1 MKTIRL
7 AAASFIFAALFAVSA
22 FAQPA
27 AQTGANVKVMFIN
40 TAAFEAKDGITKYLN
55 ALSMLGREME
65 PLRAEIRTMVARFE
79 ALEKELAQ
87 MQTQINAATA
97 ATRPALEKQFVAK
110 RDEYQALEINIKRRQ
125 EDGKARF
132 ERRHAE
138 VISPVQQD
146 ISRVMQDFAKQKG
159 YSVILDISKLAG
171 AVLVYDEAKA
181 DVTKEFITFYNARS
195 ATAAP
200 APPRPASF

>member
-7 AAASFIFAALFAVSA
+7 AAAGFIFAAIFAVSA

-27 AQTGANVKVMFIN
+27 AQPGANVKVMFIN

-55 ALSMLGREME
+55 ALSSLGREME

-79 ALEKELAQ
+79 TLEKELTQ
-87 MQTQINAATA
+87 IQTQISAATA
-97 ATRPALEKQFVAK
+97 ATRPTLEKQFVAK
-110 RDEYQALEINIKRRQ
+110 RDEYQALEINIKRKQ

-138 VISPVQQD
+138 MIGPVQQD
-146 ISRVMQDFAKQKG
+146 ISRVMQDFAKQRG
-159 YSVILDISKLAG
+159 YSVILDVSKLAG

-181 DVTKEFITFYNARS
+181 DVTKEFITFYNVRS
-195 ATAAP
+195 AAAAP

>member
-7 AAASFIFAALFAVSA
+7 AAASFIFGAIFAISA
-22 FAQPA
+22 FAQP
-27 AQTGANVKVMFIN
+27 GANVKVMFIN
-40 TAAFEAKDGITKYLN
+40 TASFEAPGGITKYTN
-55 ALSMLGREME
+55 ALSTLGREME
-65 PLRAEIRTMVARFE
+65 PLRAEIRTMVARFG

-87 MQTQINAATA
+87 MQTQVNAATA

-110 RDEYQALEINIKRRQ
+110 RDEYQTLEINIKRKQ

-132 ERRHAE
+132 ERRQAE
-138 VISPVQQD
+138 LIGPVQQD

-159 YSVILDISKLAG
+159 YSVIFDISKLAG
-171 AVLVYDEAKA
+171 ALLVYDEAKA

-195 ATAAP
+195 ATGAAT
-200 APPRPASF
+200 PPRPASF

>member
-7 AAASFIFAALFAVSA
+7 AAASFIFAAIFAVSA

-27 AQTGANVKVMFIN
+27 AQPGANVKVMFIN

-55 ALSMLGREME
+55 ALSALGREME

-79 ALEKELAQ
+79 SLEKELAQ
-87 MQTQINAATA
+87 TQTQINAATP
-97 ATRPALEKQFVAK
+97 ATRPALERQFVTK
-110 RDEYQALEINIKRRQ
+110 RDEYQSLEINIKRKQ

-138 VISPVQQD
+138 MIGPVQQD
-146 ISRVMQDFAKQKG
+146 IARVMQDFAKQKG
-159 YSVILDISKLAG
+159 YSVILDVSKLAG

-181 DVTKEFITFYNARS
+181 DVTKEFITFYNARA
-195 ATAAP
+195 ATAPP
-200 APPRPASF
+200 AAPRPASF

>member
-1 MKTIRL
+1 MRTIRL
-7 AAASFIFAALFAVSA
+7 AAASFIFAAIFAVSA
-22 FAQPA
+22 FAQP
-27 AQTGANVKVMFIN
+27 GANVKVMFIN

-55 ALSMLGREME
+55 ALSTLGREME

-79 ALEKELAQ
+79 TLERDLSQ

-97 ATRPALEKQFVAK
+97 ATRPTLERQFAAK
-110 RDEYQALEINIKRRQ
+110 RDEYQTLEINIKRKQ

-132 ERRHAE
+132 ERRQAE
-138 VISPVQQD
+138 LISPVQQD

-159 YSVILDISKLAG
+159 YSVILDVSKLAG

-181 DVTKEFITFYNARS
+181 DVTKEFITFYNART
-195 ATAAP
+195 ATAA
-200 APPRPASF
+200 ATPPRPASF

>member
-7 AAASFIFAALFAVSA
+7 AAASFIFAAIFAVSA

-27 AQTGANVKVMFIN
+27 AQPGANVRVMFIN
-40 TAAFEAKDGITKYLN
+40 TSAFEAPGGITKYTN
-55 ALSMLGREME
+55 ALSTLGREME
-65 PLRAEIRTMVARFE
+65 PLRAEIRTMVTRFE
-79 ALEKELAQ
+79 TLERELSQ
-87 MQTQINAATA
+87 MQTQVNAATP
-97 ATRPALEKQFVAK
+97 ATRPTLERQFVAK
-110 RDEYQALEINIKRRQ
+110 RDEYQTLEINIKRKQ

-132 ERRHAE
+132 ERRQAE
-138 VISPVQQD
+138 LIGPVQQD

-159 YSVILDISKLAG
+159 YSVILDVSKLAG

-181 DVTKEFITFYNARS
+181 DVTKEFITFYNART

>member
-7 AAASFIFAALFAVSA
+7 AAASFIFAAIFAVSA

-27 AQTGANVKVMFIN
+27 AQPGANIKVMFIN

-79 ALEKELAQ
+79 ALEKELTQ
-87 MQTQINAATA
+87 IQTQINAATP
-97 ATRPALEKQFVAK
+97 ATRPTLERQFVAK
-110 RDEYQALEINIKRRQ
+110 RDEYQALEINIKRKQ

-138 VISPVQQD
+138 VIGPVQED

-159 YSVILDISKLAG
+159 YSVILDVSKLAG

-181 DVTKEFITFYNARS
+181 DVTKEFITFYNART
-195 ATAAP
+195 ATAALAP
-200 APPRPASF
+200 ARPASF

>member
-7 AAASFIFAALFAVSA
+7 AAASFIFTAIFAVSA

-27 AQTGANVKVMFIN
+27 AQAGANVKVMFIN
-40 TAAFEAKDGITKYLN
+40 TAAFEAKDGITKYLS
-55 ALSMLGREME
+55 ALSTLGREME

-110 RDEYQALEINIKRRQ
+110 RDEYQALEINIKRKQ

-132 ERRHAE
+132 ERRQAE
-138 VISPVQQD
+138 LISPVQQD

-159 YSVILDISKLAG
+159 YSVILDVSKLAG

-181 DVTKEFITFYNARS
+181 DVTKEFITFYNART
-195 ATAAP
+195 ATAAT